1 MSRMIDLMR
10 QSAVPSHIL
19 RAASKG
25 ALAVPPE
32 ETIEILVFLTANPVF
47 RDEASMTLSTW
58 DENSCLA
65 VAANPDSPPE
75 VLAYFAN
82 PANLRS
88 SLLPVL
94 LENNSVSDS
103 ALAAIAAVATAANIA
118 AVLASP
124 RASWSPEALNALL
137 SNPKLPSED
146 AQQVR
151 SLLREIEPMLEY
163 EREHA
168 AEIAAEADKP
178 FHLVGGTDQENHA
191 LAEARELNFLKSP
204 KPFVLPRMGETPP
217 PAPAGVPAAAAAA
230 APKLTK
236 APEEREHLSTLQK
249 VSRLKVG
256 ERVQLAMKGN
266 KDERFLLVR
275 DGAKVVAQAVLESPK
290 LSESEAELFS
300 SMKNVQE
307 VVLRGL
313 AGKRKFARNYRIQR
327 NLAFNPKCPID
338 VALHLCS
345 NLILGDLKALST
357 NKEVPETVKKQALR
371 LFVQKSDSRKS

>member
-1 MSRMIDLMR
+1 
-10 QSAVPSHIL
+10 
-19 RAASKG
+19 
-25 ALAVPPE
+25 
-32 ETIEILVFLTANPVF
+32 
-47 RDEASMTLSTW
+47 MTLSTW

-88 SLLPVL
+88 SLLPAL
-94 LENNSVSDS
+94 LENNSVPDS

-118 AVLASP
+118 ALLASP
-124 RASWSPEALNALL
+124 RASWSPEILNALL

-168 AEIAAEADKP
+168 AEIAAEANKP

-191 LAEARELNFLKSP
+191 LAEARELNFLQPP

-217 PAPAGVPAAAAAA
+217 PAGAPAATAAAA
-230 APKLTK
+230 APQLTK
-236 APEEREHLSTLQK
+236 PPEERDHISTLQK

-290 LSESEAELFS
+290 LSDSEAELFS

-371 LFVQKSDSRKS
+371 LFVQKCDSRKS